1 MSLLGSI
8 SRKVSPKEVVNYF
21 RRTLIGSGELGRK
34 EINQIKGK
42 LKNLSQEDKERLR
55 TADLEDLTPEEVD
68 LVMFGFVGFKD
79 FGMPNKTIV
88 QMKGNEFSQFKK
100 KINKIVDDVISGKT
114 ESVEKF
120 TLKDGKIRSNM
131 VEKKKE
137 IPTGDATQLTLFN
150 QGGKASMLKPDYID
164 IDGDG
169 NKTESMKIAAKQA
182 EERDGM
188 SAGGVVRALSSKAKQ
203 ILRRELPKLY
213 KSIISKED
221 AEYRI
226 VSTTPDDIIKDYE
239 KGEDIIFYTKE
250 DGTDAAIPES
260 VIEELL
266 QKFDK
271 RNTKAEGGEMD
282 KQMSMLMNKEQ
293 EPPMESDEE
302 MEDNYLDFIIDEA
315 LTEEEEDMLMSK
327 LQEDEQLS
335 MLFDKV
341 IEVASEFAGSG
352 PVEGPGS
359 GVSDSIPARLSDG
372 EFVFTAK
379 SVKEIG
385 ADNLMA
391 MMKDAEMMADQR
403 QGMANGGEMDE
414 EENVVVRDVDE
425 PVTQNINVTK
435 TTVDSP
441 AKSIEDE
448 DEITKN
454 IRTNM
459 MMRKSP
465 DHVRS

>member
-169 NKTESMKIAAKQA
+169 NKSESMKIAAKQA

-188 SAGGVVRALSSKAKQ
+188 SPVVL
-203 ILRRELPKLY
+203 LELYLQKLNKFKTNY
-213 KSIISKED
+213 LN
-221 AEYRI
+221 Y
-226 VSTTPDDIIKDYE
+226 IKVLFQ
-239 KGEDIIFYTKE
+239 KKMQNI
-250 DGTDAAIPES
+250 
-260 VIEELL
+260 ELL
-266 QKFDK
+266 VLH
-271 RNTKAEGGEMD
+271 
-282 KQMSMLMNKEQ
+282 LMILLK
-293 EPPMESDEE
+293 
-302 MEDNYLDFIIDEA
+302 
-315 LTEEEEDMLMSK
+315 
-327 LQEDEQLS
+327 
-335 MLFDKV
+335 
-341 IEVASEFAGSG
+341 
-352 PVEGPGS
+352 
-359 GVSDSIPARLSDG
+359 
-372 EFVFTAK
+372 
-379 SVKEIG
+379 
-385 ADNLMA
+385 
-391 MMKDAEMMADQR
+391 
-403 QGMANGGEMDE
+403 
-414 EENVVVRDVDE
+414 
-425 PVTQNINVTK
+425 
-435 TTVDSP
+435 
-441 AKSIEDE
+441 
-448 DEITKN
+448 ITKKVK
-454 IRTNM
+454 I
-459 MMRKSP
+459 
-465 DHVRS
+465 

>member
-42 LKNLSQEDKERLR
+42 LKNLSQEDRLR
-55 TADLEDLTPEEVD
+55 TAETPEEVD

-188 SAGGVVRALSSKAKQ
+188 SAGGGSF
-203 ILRRELPKLY
+203 IF
-213 KSIISKED
+213 KS
-221 AEYRI
+221 
-226 VSTTPDDIIKDYE
+226 
-239 KGEDIIFYTKE
+239 
-250 DGTDAAIPES
+250 
-260 VIEELL
+260 
-266 QKFDK
+266 
-271 RNTKAEGGEMD
+271 
-282 KQMSMLMNKEQ
+282 
-293 EPPMESDEE
+293 
-302 MEDNYLDFIIDEA
+302 
-315 LTEEEEDMLMSK
+315 
-327 LQEDEQLS
+327 
-335 MLFDKV
+335 
-341 IEVASEFAGSG
+341 
-352 PVEGPGS
+352 
-359 GVSDSIPARLSDG
+359 
-372 EFVFTAK
+372 
-379 SVKEIG
+379 
-385 ADNLMA
+385 
-391 MMKDAEMMADQR
+391 
-403 QGMANGGEMDE
+403 
-414 EENVVVRDVDE
+414 
-425 PVTQNINVTK
+425 
-435 TTVDSP
+435 
-441 AKSIEDE
+441 
-448 DEITKN
+448 
-454 IRTNM
+454 
-459 MMRKSP
+459 
-465 DHVRS
+465 

>member
-100 KINKIVDDVISGKT
+100 KINKIVDDVIGGKT
-114 ESVEKF
+114 ESVEEF
-120 TLKDGKIRSNM
+120 TLEDGKIRSNM

-150 QGGKASMLKPDYID
+150 QGGKASMLGKPDYID

-169 NKTESMKIAAKQA
+169 NKTELMKTAAKQA
-182 EERDGM
+182 KERDGM
-188 SAGGVVRALSSKAKQ
+188 ATGGVVRALSSKAKQ

-221 AEYRI
+221 AEYRF

-282 KQMSMLMNKEQ
+282 EQMSMLMNKEQ

-302 MEDNYLDFIIDEA
+302 MEDNYLDF
-315 LTEEEEDMLMSK
+315 
-327 LQEDEQLS
+327 
-335 MLFDKV
+335 
-341 IEVASEFAGSG
+341 
-352 PVEGPGS
+352 
-359 GVSDSIPARLSDG
+359 
-372 EFVFTAK
+372 
-379 SVKEIG
+379 
-385 ADNLMA
+385 
-391 MMKDAEMMADQR
+391 
-403 QGMANGGEMDE
+403 
-414 EENVVVRDVDE
+414 
-425 PVTQNINVTK
+425 
-435 TTVDSP
+435 
-441 AKSIEDE
+441 
-448 DEITKN
+448 
-454 IRTNM
+454 
-459 MMRKSP
+459 
-465 DHVRS
+465 